1 MHAMMPPPVN
11 RITMQLLTCQGEGR
25 VSCDDVNKKEEVIH
39 ALNDIFYNTRH
50 EGSMTCILTCI
61 DSYMQIYTPS
71 LGHTCNL
78 EKCD

>member
-1 MHAMMPPPVN
+1 MMPPPVN
-11 RITMQLLTCQGEGR
+11 RITMQLLTCQGEGRVIR